1 MFMANITGSSV
12 VAISSDT
19 IILGDPYDDDAGSNA
34 GCVYVFAQN
43 GDDWSQQAKLTASA
57 SESNGNFGR
66 SLAISGDSMIVG
78 SDAGDAYIF
87 AFDAGQWT
95 EQARLNA
102 SDTSPTSNFGFSV
115 AISGDIAI
123 VGADVGKS
131 AYIFAYDGTLWVQEI
146 KLQAS
151 DNAFAARFGCSVG
164 VSGNKVVVGDW
175 ANFDTIF
182 RQGAAYVFAHNG
194 TGWTEEAKLVAADP
208 EDSAN
213 LGWSVAIS
221 GESIITGSRQNDPNG
236 IVNAGSAYIFKWIGT
251 EWSQD
256 AKLIASDYT
265 TEDKFGESVAISGD
279 TAVISAPQK
288 DIGGS
293 DDGAAYIFFDDGTA
307 WIEVAKLVAISDSEL
322 FGSTVSVSPSGDMV
336 VVGDMSNA
344 NIFSRS
350 V

>member
-1 MFMANITGSSV
+1 
-12 VAISSDT
+12 
-19 IILGDPYDDDAGSNA
+19 
-34 GCVYVFAQN
+34 
-43 GDDWSQQAKLTASA
+43 
-57 SESNGNFGR
+57 
-66 SLAISGDSMIVG
+66 MIVG
-78 SDAGDAYIF
+78 SAVEDAYIF
-87 AFDAGQWT
+87 AFSGGEWS
-95 EQARLNA
+95 EQARLIASNA
-102 SDTSPTSNFGFSV
+102 TTNFGISV
-115 AISGDIAI
+115 AISGGIAI
-123 VGADVGKS
+123 VGADLSNS
-131 AYIFAYDGTLWVQEI
+131 AYIFEYNGASWVQEQ
-146 KLQAS
+146 KLV
-151 DNAFAARFGCSVG
+151 AFGGGFDFQFGYSVG
-164 VSGNKVVVGDW
+164 VSGSKAVVGDW
-175 ANFDTIF
+175 ANFAPISG
-182 RQGAAYVFAHNG
+182 QGAVHVFAHNG

-336 VVGDMSNA
+336 VVGEPSSV